1 VEKESGGWEG
11 ECLGETHGGSEPTS
25 KTATRRGCHGGARR
39 YQGEMTKGLIVATMV
54 DLVAHMM
61 IPGVLMSMWS
71 LLTMGVGWGGQQSQA
86 ARGTRPG

>member
-1 VEKESGGWEG
+1 MRGRMSRGDPWRIGTYEQNGNKAWVPWVALED
-11 ECLGETHGGSEPTS
+11 
-25 KTATRRGCHGGARR
+25 TR
-39 YQGEMTKGLIVATMV
+39 GEMTKGLIVATMV